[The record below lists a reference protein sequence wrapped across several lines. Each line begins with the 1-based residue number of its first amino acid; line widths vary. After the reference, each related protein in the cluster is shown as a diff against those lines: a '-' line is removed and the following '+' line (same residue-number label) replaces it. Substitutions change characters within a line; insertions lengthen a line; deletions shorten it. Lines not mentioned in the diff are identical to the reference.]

1 LDRAVTDRPDP
12 LTAVRGHDAP
22 TRLISVAGALSALLV
37 LLLHAWLGPRYRSL
51 NPAED
56 LFSSQLSTIAGLTVA
71 SFLTTAPGWRRA
83 VYLAAFPATLCGVL
97 FPWLHALA
105 PTGST
110 TWRMLNALTP
120 VGNALVSFGVTWAL
134 RVTAADDAARQSPP
148 RREGAQKS
156 VS

>member
-1 LDRAVTDRPDP
+1 
-12 LTAVRGHDAP
+12 
-22 TRLISVAGALSALLV
+22 
-37 LLLHAWLGPRYRSL
+37 
-51 NPAED
+51 
-56 LFSSQLSTIAGLTVA
+56 
-71 SFLTTAPGWRRA
+71 
-83 VYLAAFPATLCGVL
+83 VL